1 MKDLDRHKII
11 VVTGGTGYVGS
22 RCVRV
27 LKKFGFHVRAVDKAA
42 PEERGIELRGG
53 VEFLK
58 GDLRDAAFARRA
70 FAGAGTVLHL
80 AANIGPLSYMRDHEA
95 DILQENA
102 AIDAVLYDAAIASGK
117 PCVVYSSSSMV
128 FQHSPVYPYREN
140 DLSRVSL
147 PTNIYGMSKLIGEY
161 FCRAYAK
168 QYGLPFVILRYHN
181 IYGPGEDSKG
191 STPGDIH
198 VIPALI
204 EKTFSGQYPL
214 ELLGGE
220 RATRPFTY
228 IDDAVSATVAFVER
242 AHARDT
248 AVIGEDFNIGPR
260 EATRIV
266 DAARM
271 VWEVAGDGRPFRY
284 VVRETSAITA
294 ERREMVSDKIENVI
308 GWRPRVSLRE
318 GIMKTATWMAE
329 RKTIEAKPL

>member
-1 MKDLDRHKII
+1 MKDLDQHKIV

-22 RCVRV
+22 RCVNALCER
-27 LKKFGFHVRAVDKAA
+27 GFNVRAVDKID
-42 PEERGIELRGG
+42 PEKRGVEFNYG

-58 GDLRDAAFARRA
+58 GDLRDAEFAHRA
-70 FAGAGTVLHL
+70 FEGAGTVLHL
-80 AANIGPLSYMRDHEA
+80 AANIGPLSYMHDHEA

-102 AIDAVLYDAAIASGK
+102 AIDAVLYDAAVASGK

-128 FQHSPVYPYREN
+128 FQHSPVYPYRES
-140 DLSRVSL
+140 DLLRVSL

-161 FCRAYAK
+161 FCRSYAK
-168 QYGLPFVILRYHN
+168 QCSLPFVILRYHN

-204 EKTFSGQYPL
+204 EKALSGQYPL

-220 RATRPFTY
+220 HATRPFTY
-228 IDDAVSATVAFVER
+228 IDDAVSATVALVER
-242 AHARDT
+242 AHARDE

-260 EATRIV
+260 EATRII

-271 VWEVAGDGRPFRY
+271 VWEVAGDGRPFQY
-284 VVRETSAITA
+284 VVKETSAVTA
-294 ERREMVSDKIENVI
+294 QRREMASDKIESVI
-308 GWRPRVSLRE
+308 GWKPQISLRE
-318 GIMKTATWMAE
+318 GIIRTAEWIQK
-329 RKTIEAKPL
+329 RG